1 MKVRLSWFSVN
12 DFEGAKKFYGNVL
25 GLKKTFEAPQW
36 AEFAGAE
43 GEETIGIAVKTDSL
57 VGAHL
62 NNFDN
67 QGIGVDN
74 LAAGLVDARLNWWGC
89 SRGPTAAGCAEVS
102 GANVLFVPFLTSPF

>member
-43 GEETIGIAVKTDSL
+43 GEETIGIAVNPHAGKEPGATIVLHVEDIERELFQRIRTKQAQGVRADS
-57 VGAHL
+57 ACP
-62 NNFDN
+62 D
-67 QGIGVDN
+67 Q
-74 LAAGLVDARLNWWGC
+74 
-89 SRGPTAAGCAEVS
+89 
-102 GANVLFVPFLTSPF
+102 